1 MWIWQHEDW
10 PDFQWDE
17 SVLAPV
23 LRQIHFNQGLLLG
36 RSETENTEQTTLVD
50 ILPVLQLA
58 KKLNNNVLANRRTGF
73 LWRTR

>member
-36 RSETENTEQTTLVD
+36 RSETENTEQTTLN
-50 ILPVLQLA
+50 
-58 KKLNNNVLANRRTGF
+58 KLS
-73 LWRTR
+73 